1 MEVYGAADGPCVMS
15 LRTLLG
21 LIGAHEWRTKGI
33 DVPALGARIHPH
45 YGVFAPIRTEYLEL
59 VATAPL
65 PALTS
70 SDNLA
75 FDIGTG
81 TGVLAAV
88 LARRGLRVLGTD
100 IDQQALACARENIAR
115 LGLQG
120 AVEVQEADLFPEGRA
135 ALVICNPPWLP
146 GRPSS
151 PLEGAIFDPDSRM
164 LKGFLRA
171 LAQHLAPGGEGWLIL
186 SDLAEHLG
194 LRSRAELLE
203 EFDKS
208 QLQVRDRHDVRPR
221 HPKAS
226 DQGDPL
232 HLARAAEVTS
242 LWRLVAC

>member
-1 MEVYGAADGPCVMS
+1 V
-15 LRTLLG
+15 
-21 LIGAHEWRTKGI
+21 
-33 DVPALGARIHPH
+33 
-45 YGVFAPIRTEYLEL
+45 
-59 VATAPL
+59 
-65 PALTS
+65 
-70 SDNLA
+70 A

-81 TGVLAAV
+81 TGVLAAK
-88 LARRGLRVLGTD
+88 LARRGLTRVVGTD
-100 IDQQALACARENIAR
+100 IDQKALACARENIAR

-120 AVEVQEADLFPEGRA
+120 AVELQEADLFPEGRA

-146 GRPSS
+146 ARPSS
-151 PLEGAIFDPDSRM
+151 PLERAIFDPDSRM

-194 LRSRAELLE
+194 LRSRAELLL
-203 EFDKS
+203 EFDQA

-226 DQGDPL
+226 DKGDPL

-242 LWRLVAC
+242 LWRLAAQ